1 MSAQQITRSM
11 PDAVWVRI
19 FQLIQ
24 DADFTHWT
32 NFDNDAKRQANLHG
46 LRLVC
51 KEFSDVFKRNPDVTR
66 LLYLSCSLS
75 RKSLDGLLKWLRIN
89 TPSIRA
95 LRADC
100 CRRYF
105 QQVLNELHSV
115 ALVATVSINRC
126 NAAKVLQLSRLT
138 GLEYCILASTSGAP
152 LDLKALQ
159 SLTSLKRLSLEYG
172 DFSVDQLPPNL
183 TGLTLLAG
191 ACLAAIMPCSCVTS
205 LRNLEMFDS
214 AVLNW
219 QPQGVSACSVLTKLD
234 CSDSSIMAQDPQKI
248 LDLALC
254 NNLSI
259 PIGFSSLSQLVS
271 LRMSSQS
278 DSEDILDLSCLNGL
292 TALQSL
298 SVSTRE
304 VSVSASAGLTNLS
317 RLTYYKLCVWE
328 LSVLEGR
335 EGPANPDL
343 ILKLDIDWCKMQL
356 LQTCCISAT
365 FLACDKRILEMV
377 DMCKLKT
384 LHSSDLNTVDS
395 GTCTLYGR
403 LLCSLVMQ
411 RPDIELTLDRHHIK

>member
-1 MSAQQITRSM
+1 
-11 PDAVWVRI
+11 
-19 FQLIQ
+19 
-24 DADFTHWT
+24 
-32 NFDNDAKRQANLHG
+32 
-46 LRLVC
+46 
-51 KEFSDVFKRNPDVTR
+51 
-66 LLYLSCSLS
+66 
-75 RKSLDGLLKWLRIN
+75 
-89 TPSIRA
+89 
-95 LRADC
+95 
-100 CRRYF
+100 
-105 QQVLNELHSV
+105 
-115 ALVATVSINRC
+115 
-126 NAAKVLQLSRLT
+126 
-138 GLEYCILASTSGAP
+138 
-152 LDLKALQ
+152 
-159 SLTSLKRLSLEYG
+159 
-172 DFSVDQLPPNL
+172 
-183 TGLTLLAG
+183 
-191 ACLAAIMPCSCVTS
+191 
-205 LRNLEMFDS
+205 
-214 AVLNW
+214 
-219 QPQGVSACSVLTKLD
+219 
-234 CSDSSIMAQDPQKI
+234 
-248 LDLALC
+248 
-254 NNLSI
+254 
-259 PIGFSSLSQLVS
+259 
-271 LRMSSQS
+271 MSSQS

-317 RLTYYKLCVWE
+317 RLTYLKLCVWE